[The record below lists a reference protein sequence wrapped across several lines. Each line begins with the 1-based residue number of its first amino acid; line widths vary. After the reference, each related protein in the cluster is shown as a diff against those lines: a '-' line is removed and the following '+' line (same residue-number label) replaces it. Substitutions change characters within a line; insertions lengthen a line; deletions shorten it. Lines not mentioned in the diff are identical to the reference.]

1 VQGLISKASPLA
13 IQRDADACLG
23 CDLCTRACPMAL
35 QVDRTTRVTSAQCIG
50 CLECVA
56 ACPSQEAI
64 GISVAL
70 PWPSSPCLDLP
81 VELDKDTAR

>member
-35 QVDRTTRVTSAQCIG
+35 QVDQTTRVTNAQCIG

-64 GISVAL
+64 GISAAL
-70 PWPSSPCLDLP
+70 PWPAPRSLALPLDR
-81 VELDKDTAR
+81 DKEPAR